1 MITYNAC
8 TFFTF
13 TSSAYELSL
22 TFEKRSTSAE
32 VKSWFYPKD
41 DDDNAVD
48 LRLAVTLVDFVE
60 QLKPFNQNNKAFIAT
75 SSTNEY
81 SSSTVFTIRAC
92 RTRISVSAM

>member
-1 MITYNAC
+1 MIRYESLY
-8 TFFTF
+8 FSHF

-48 LRLAVTLVDFVE
+48 LRLAVTPVDAVSRLCRA
-60 QLKPFNQNNKAFIAT
+60 QLEPFNQNDKTLIAA
-75 SSTNEY
+75 SSTSE
-81 SSSTVFTIRAC
+81 STVFRAC
-92 RTRISVSAM
+92 RTRISASAM